1 MLKVYIDRK
10 NKSVRTVVAGS
21 GKVSEIINDIATV
34 INGMY
39 SQLMRGGHKEVAE
52 EFRRSMVMLHVDPAS
67 ILFEVCED
75 AGGMCIVQE
84 GRGDE

>member
-21 GKVSEIINDIATV
+21 GKLSEIINDIATV

-39 SQLMRGGHKEVAE
+39 SQLMRGGPQRGCRGVPQIHGDAPCGSGKHSVRGMRGC
-52 EFRRSMVMLHVDPAS
+52 RRNVHR
-67 ILFEVCED
+67 
-75 AGGMCIVQE
+75 AGGQ
-84 GRGDE
+84 RG